1 MKTQAVSRR
10 GFTIVELIII
20 ITVIG
25 ILAAIS
31 TFGFGQWRN
40 RTAQKE
46 VESDLRGVHAA
57 MNSARNWSAGY
68 PAAVPSTFTAS
79 KNVQLTYRSGNATR
93 FCVEARSTSVSSIVY
108 YLNTDNGNK
117 DPKPGTC

>member
-20 ITVIG
+20 VTVIG

-31 TFGFGQWRN
+31 AFGFGQWRN

-68 PAAVPSTFTAS
+68 PTAVPSTFAAS